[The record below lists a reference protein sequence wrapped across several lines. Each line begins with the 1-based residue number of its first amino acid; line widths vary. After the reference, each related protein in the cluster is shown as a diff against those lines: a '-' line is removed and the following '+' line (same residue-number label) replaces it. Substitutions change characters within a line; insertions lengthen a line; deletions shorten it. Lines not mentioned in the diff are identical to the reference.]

1 MKVYVDGIPTPIK
14 AFIYDLM
21 DEHTKVVE
29 ELEKLANLN
38 LSLGDFSSYLNC
50 STLIIKKLDKYSKDW
65 KPEDLAMY
73 KSSIYENIAN
83 NIFEYDPAQIRDI
96 IDKTLE
102 DLQKTSNNKNYTD
115 FCSRMIQGAV
125 DNGEYMHALSLTHKI
140 LTVMNGGSIDPTAK
154 DFNYEFLPQKMIN
167 ISENESEKTVEDN
180 REIGTEIK
188 MDDIIKQYI
197 FWKENCDEKDKK
209 NTEIEPFELFNLDSE
224 KLKVIKKRI
233 NELKK
238 IVKDK
243 KLNDPVL
250 NKLFKEL
257 EDSYIEQRKEL
268 NNLIYNME
276 KIDNVSY
283 GKNYCI
289 VEYKK

>member
-1 MKVYVDGIPTPIK
+1 MRKKQQAIHISTSAKKNFCKEISLSDYTYEEEIK
-14 AFIYDLM
+14 EQLNDYFNDNIR
-21 DEHTKVVE
+21 DEDVE
-29 ELEKLANLN
+29 NDEEN
-38 LSLGDFSSYLNC
+38 
-50 STLIIKKLDKYSKDW
+50 
-65 KPEDLAMY
+65 
-73 KSSIYENIAN
+73 KSSDEDSFEICNIQVPKQDPS
-83 NIFEYDPAQIRDI
+83 NIKEFAKFQISE
-96 IDKTLE
+96 KAVL
-102 DLQKTSNNKNYTD
+102 
-115 FCSRMIQGAV
+115 SRI
-125 DNGEYMHALSLTHKI
+125 E
-140 LTVMNGGSIDPTAK
+140 
-154 DFNYEFLPQKMIN
+154 DFNYEFIPQKMIN
-167 ISENESEKTVEDN
+167 ISENESEKTVENN

-224 KLKVIKKRI
+224 KLKVIKKKI
-233 NELKK
+233 SELKK

-243 KLNDPVL
+243 KFNDPVL

-257 EDSYIEQRKEL
+257 EDNYIEQRKEL
-268 NNLIYNME
+268 NNLINNME